1 MRQENTLITSEIE
14 NVKRA
19 GVRENTKTRIGNLF
33 LNIYEWFSDL
43 IYTLQQRVDNKVDK
57 VTGKQLSD
65 ENFTLIEKT
74 KLSTLQNYQKPL
86 NEPIDYIEGLQIAL
100 DSKENI
106 SNKVNTIPTDELEFT
121 KRYPS
126 IKLLLDELAKIRQT
140 TFSSQEYVIN
150 RQQVEFKNG
159 NNQVISTLSLA
170 FLANVGSYLEY
181 NETLKA
187 FELKNQRNEVISTIP
202 LTEFLNNIPMN
213 IVKDLNDEYKLNLI
227 DINNQIISA
236 VDLNSLF
243 KLTEWNNDYN
253 HSTIESGNP
262 HKVKFSELKQLPT
275 TLSGFGI
282 IDGVQ
287 KDGNKQLSDENFT
300 SSLKTK
306 LESLENYI
314 KPISE
319 PITYITGLDG
329 RLRVIEQSIVNI
341 NQNLINN
348 QITLVQNTFKQN

>member
-57 VTGKQLSD
+57 VIGKQLSD
-65 ENFTLIEKT
+65 ENFTSAEKT
-74 KLSTLQNYQKPL
+74 KLSTLQNYQKPSK
-86 NEPIDYIEGLQIAL
+86 EPISYIENLQTVL
-100 DSKENI
+100 DSKENL
-106 SNKVNTIPTDELEFT
+106 SNKVDLIPIEELEFS
-121 KRYPS
+121 KKYPS
-126 IKLLLDELAKIRQT
+126 IKLLLDELSKIKES
-140 TFSSQEYVIN
+140 TFSSQEYVLN

-159 NNQVISTLSLA
+159 KNQVISTLSLA
-170 FLANVGSYLEY
+170 FLSNVGSFLYY
-181 NETLKA
+181 NENLKT

-202 LTEFLNNIPMN
+202 LSEFLNNIPMS
-213 IVKDLNDEYKLNLI
+213 IVKDLNDDYKLNLV
-227 DINNQIISA
+227 DVNNQTVSS
-236 VDLNSLF
+236 VDLKPLF
-243 KLTEWNNDYN
+243 KLTEWNQAYN

-262 HKVKFSELKQLPT
+262 HKVKFSELKELPT

-282 IDGVQ
+282 TDGVQ

-314 KPISE
+314 KPLNE
-319 PITYITGLDG
+319 PVTYITGLDG

>member
-1 MRQENTLITSEIE
+1 M
-14 NVKRA
+14 
-19 GVRENTKTRIGNLF
+19 
-33 LNIYEWFSDL
+33 
-43 IYTLQQRVDNKVDK
+43 
-57 VTGKQLSD
+57 
-65 ENFTLIEKT
+65 
-74 KLSTLQNYQKPL
+74 
-86 NEPIDYIEGLQIAL
+86 
-100 DSKENI
+100 
-106 SNKVNTIPTDELEFT
+106 
-121 KRYPS
+121 
-126 IKLLLDELAKIRQT
+126 
-140 TFSSQEYVIN
+140 
-150 RQQVEFKNG
+150 
-159 NNQVISTLSLA
+159 
-170 FLANVGSYLEY
+170 
-181 NETLKA
+181 
-187 FELKNQRNEVISTIP
+187 
-202 LTEFLNNIPMN
+202 
-213 IVKDLNDEYKLNLI
+213 
-227 DINNQIISA
+227 
-236 VDLNSLF
+236 NSLF
-243 KLTEWNNDYN
+243 KLTEWNNAYN

-282 IDGVQ
+282 LDGVQ

>member
-43 IYTLQQRVDNKVDK
+43 IYTLQQKVDNKVDK

-65 ENFTLIEKT
+65 ENFTLTEKT
-74 KLSTLQNYQKPL
+74 KLSTLQNYQKPSK
-86 NEPIDYIEGLQIAL
+86 EPISYIENLQTVL
-100 DSKENI
+100 DSKENL
-106 SNKVNTIPTDELEFT
+106 SNKVDLIPSDEQEFSA
-121 KRYPS
+121 KYPS
-126 IKLLLDELAKIRQT
+126 IKLLLDELSKIKES
-140 TFSSQEYVIN
+140 TFSSQEYVLS

-159 NNQVISTLSLA
+159 KNQVISTLSLA
-170 FLANVGSYLEY
+170 FLSNVGSFLYY
-181 NETLKA
+181 NETLKT

-202 LTEFLNNIPMN
+202 LSEFLNNIPMS
-213 IVKDLNDEYKLNLI
+213 IVKDLNDDYKLNLV
-227 DINNQIISA
+227 DVNNQTVSS
-236 VDLNSLF
+236 VDLKPLF
-243 KLTEWNNDYN
+243 KLTEWNNAYN

-262 HKVKFSELKQLPT
+262 HKVKFSELKEIPT

-282 IDGVQ
+282 LDGVQ

-300 SSLKTK
+300 LSLKTK

-319 PITYITGLDG
+319 PVTYITGLDG

>member
-65 ENFTLIEKT
+65 ENFTLVEKT

-86 NEPIDYIEGLQIAL
+86 KEPISYIENLQTVL
-100 DSKENI
+100 DSKENL
-106 SNKVNTIPTDELEFT
+106 SNKVDLIPIDELEFV
-121 KRYPS
+121 KKYPS
-126 IKLLLDELAKIRQT
+126 IKLLLDELSKIKES
-140 TFSSQEYVIN
+140 TFSSQEYVLN

-159 NNQVISTLSLA
+159 KNQVISTLSLA
-170 FLANVGSYLEY
+170 FLSNVGSFLYY
-181 NETLKA
+181 NETLKT
-187 FELKNQRNEVISTIP
+187 FELKNQKNEVISTIP
-202 LTEFLNNIPMN
+202 LSEFLNNIPMS
-213 IVKDLNDEYKLNLI
+213 IVKDLNDDYKLNLV
-227 DINNQIISA
+227 DVNNQTVSS
-236 VDLNSLF
+236 VDLKPLF
-243 KLTEWNNDYN
+243 KLTEWNNAYN
-253 HSTIESGNP
+253 HSIIESGNP
-262 HKVKFSELKQLPT
+262 HKVKFSELREIPT

-282 IDGVQ
+282 LDGVQ

-300 SSLKTK
+300 LSLKTK

-314 KPISE
+314 KPLNE
-319 PITYITGLDG
+319 PVTYITGLDG

>member
-65 ENFTLIEKT
+65 ENFTLAEKT
-74 KLSTLQNYQKPL
+74 KLSTLQNYQKPSK
-86 NEPIDYIEGLQIAL
+86 EPISYIENLQTVL
-100 DSKENI
+100 DSKENL
-106 SNKVNTIPTDELEFT
+106 SNKVDLIPIEELEFS
-121 KRYPS
+121 KKYPS
-126 IKLLLDELAKIRQT
+126 IKLLLDELSKIKES
-140 TFSSQEYVIN
+140 TFSSQEYVLN

-159 NNQVISTLSLA
+159 KNQVISTLSLA
-170 FLANVGSYLEY
+170 FLSNVGSFLYY
-181 NETLKA
+181 NETLKT

-202 LTEFLNNIPMN
+202 LSEFLNNIPMS
-213 IVKDLNDEYKLNLI
+213 IVKDLNDDYKLNLV
-227 DINNQIISA
+227 DVNNQTVSS
-236 VDLNSLF
+236 VDLKPLF
-243 KLTEWNNDYN
+243 KLTEWNQAYN

-262 HKVKFSELKQLPT
+262 HKVKFSELKELPT

-314 KPISE
+314 KPLNE
-319 PITYITGLDG
+319 PVTYITGLDG